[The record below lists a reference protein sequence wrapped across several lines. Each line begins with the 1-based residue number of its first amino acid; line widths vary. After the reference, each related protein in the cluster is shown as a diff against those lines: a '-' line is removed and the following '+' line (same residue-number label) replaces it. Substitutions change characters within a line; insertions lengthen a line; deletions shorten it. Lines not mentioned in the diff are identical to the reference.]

1 MSRLGVLYAIND
13 EELELLKKQKE
24 EDMYEYM
31 LENIEDEYIDG
42 RRACELD
49 KAWHALHYAFN
60 NGKWIE
66 DSSTLSKIIFSGEF
80 LLDNEEDVI
89 TLKNHD
95 DVKEIVNY
103 LSANQD
109 NLNEI
114 LENGFRNTKSKD
126 LDLPKDEN
134 LLEYIK
140 DWSMGLGA
148 FYQNALDNNLNV
160 IFTVD
165 L

>member
-13 EELELLKKQKE
+13 EELALLKKQKE

-49 KAWHALHYAFN
+49 KAWYTLHYAFN

-66 DSSTLSKIIFSGEF
+66 DTSTLSKIILGGEF
-80 LLDNEEDVI
+80 LLDNEEDLI

-103 LSANQD
+103 FSTNQD
-109 NLNEI
+109 TLNEI
-114 LENGFRNTKSKD
+114 LENGFKNTKSED

-160 IFTVD
+160 IFTID